1 MMLDGM
7 SIKKSPLKGM
17 ALKVALIAS
26 ASGLFTS
33 TVNAA
38 GGWTNTNV
46 EIVRNEG
53 FMIFGAFGNPGSTP
67 CSSANGVWVAKT
79 HSEYTEILSSALAAV
94 AGQLKLRIYA
104 HNCATV
110 SWHGTDYNQLTSSG
124 AMYIPR

>member
-1 MMLDGM
+1 MRHFR
-7 SIKKSPLKGM
+7 K
-17 ALKVALIAS
+17 ALIVAALLS
-26 ASGLFTS
+26 VSVPA
-33 TVNAA
+33 NAA
-38 GGWTNTNV
+38 GGWTNYAVPTKV

-53 FMIFGAFGNPGSTP
+53 FMIFGEFGNPGSTP
-67 CSSANGVWVAKT
+67 CTSANGVWVART

-124 AMYIPR
+124 AMFISR